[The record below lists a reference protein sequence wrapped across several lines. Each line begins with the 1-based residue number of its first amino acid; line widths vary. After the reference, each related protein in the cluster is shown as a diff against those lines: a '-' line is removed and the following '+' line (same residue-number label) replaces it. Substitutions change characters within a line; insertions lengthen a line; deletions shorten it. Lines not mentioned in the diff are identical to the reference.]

1 MPDPTNIARAV
12 LNSSNGRWYKYER
25 EGDRLKAI
33 EADGLILRPA
43 GSGVNAI
50 DVYRVTDERG
60 DFKAMVATAEKPAT
74 LKVWAKDPESDNLS
88 LVEEVSCTAFAE
100 NRCRFV
106 LAADYSG
113 FGNRAARLDFLDG
126 TAGTI
131 TASYDEITL
140 WEWQEDQTYGGQ
152 RIGTFQTLAAA
163 IENLDD
169 KRVVFES
176 SDPSICRIERGS
188 AVSDYQRVLNAPQ
201 QTDQYCVIIGVKAG
215 ECQVVCRSA
224 ADPSLEDSVAVTVAT
239 HPDDVPKVI
248 GGDLAQ
254 ELTDALHNMR
264 CPISI
269 PARTMTA
276 HGTPN
281 LYNGDH
287 LSCEV
292 PYYGDEMEGLRF
304 WQRAIDIPG
313 SENDT
318 FDISLNFAGTVPAQN
333 PPVWRDVSNIGYP
346 RIVLCI
352 GLVNSTTLGQP
363 AAWRMLYYNGDDYDY
378 VRPLPYIMALMGCM
392 SARVVNDYFTA
403 SEDAS
408 AKVLAID
415 NDLAFQVQGG
425 DQIVIGWYIDA
436 DHSDNYVDTATLAE
450 LPTGDW
456 HALLTVNSIT
466 HHPHGESP

>member
-1 MPDPTNIARAV
+1 MPEPSNIARAV

-25 EGDRLKAI
+25 EGDRLKALDP
-33 EADGLILRPA
+33 DGLILRPA
-43 GSGVNAI
+43 GSGANAI

-88 LVEEVSCTAFAE
+88 LIESVSCAAFAE

-106 LAADYSG
+106 LAADYAA
-113 FGNRAARLDFLDG
+113 FGNRAARLDFIDG

-140 WEWQEDQTYGGQ
+140 WEWQEDQTYQGQ
-152 RIGTFQTLAAA
+152 RIGTFQTLAAV

-176 SDPSICRIERGS
+176 SDPSICRIERGG

-201 QTDQYCVIIGVKAG
+201 QTDQYCAIIGVKAG
-215 ECQVVCRSA
+215 QCQVVCRSV

-264 CPISI
+264 CPVSI
-269 PARTMTA
+269 PPRTFRPT
-276 HGTPN
+276 GTPDW
-281 LYNGDH
+281 YNGDV
-287 LSCEV
+287 LSGEYV
-292 PYYGDEMEGLRF
+292 YYGEGDQAMRL
-304 WQRAIDIPG
+304 WQRSVDVPG

-318 FDISLNFAGTVPAQN
+318 FDVSLNFAGTVLAQN
-333 PPVWRDVSNIGYP
+333 PPPWHGYSGGANP
-346 RIVLCI
+346 RIVLVI
-352 GLVNSTTLGQP
+352 GLANSGILGR
-363 AAWRMLYYNGDDYDY
+363 AAAQAVYYYNTDKYDY
-378 VRPLPYIMALMGCM
+378 IYPLMWVLDAMGCM
-392 SARVVNDYFTA
+392 SGRVVNDFIPANDNNNGIVT
-403 SEDAS
+403 
-408 AKVLAID
+408 ID
-415 NDLAFQVQGG
+415 NDLSFQVQGG
-425 DQIVIGWYIDA
+425 DQIVIGWYIDNQ
-436 DHSDNYVDTATLAE
+436 HESVYSDEATLLE

-456 HALLTVNSIT
+456 HAMLTVDSIT
-466 HHPHGESP
+466 HHPHGEAP